1 MGIRAKYE
9 KGVFKPLGEV
19 RLKEGTV
26 VELYVPADKKK
37 LRSVKDF
44 PFAGMWKNRKDI
56 EDGLSYVNR
65 LRNSPRA

>member
-44 PFAGMWKNRKDI
+44 AFSGMWKNRKDI